1 MNSKNTSKNT
11 ILPKDKRVSG
21 GERMAKLASLGET
34 VFHIGDLANLWNIR
48 NKNTL
53 YTTVSRY
60 IARGLIYHIYHGLY
74 SIKKIADV
82 DPRLIGIK
90 ALHGAAYISCES
102 VLFDSGIVNQP
113 PKEITLVSKTSKR
126 FTVGG
131 TKFRSRQLRDLF
143 LYNNAGIEIINGIRT
158 ASPERAAAD
167 ILYFSPKKYL
177 DGFASK
183 TINKK
188 ILKSIIEK
196 VGY

>member
-1 MNSKNTSKNT
+1 MNSKNTSKIPFLLKN
-11 ILPKDKRVSG
+11 KRVSAG
-21 GERMAKLASLGET
+21 KRIAKLASLNET

-60 IARGLIYHIYHGLY
+60 IARGLIYHIYKGLY

-90 ALHGAAYISCES
+90 ALHNYGYISCES
-102 VLFDSGIVNQP
+102 VLFNSGIINQP
-113 PKEITLVSKTSKR
+113 PRETTLVSKTSKR
-126 FTVGG
+126 FAVGK

-143 LYNNAGIEIINGIRT
+143 LYNNTGIQTINGIRT

-167 ILYFSPKKYL
+167 MLYFSPKKYL

-183 TINKK
+183 TVNKK
-188 ILKSIIEK
+188 TLKSIIEK
-196 VGY
+196 IGY

>member
-1 MNSKNTSKNT
+1 MPFLLKN
-11 ILPKDKRVSG
+11 KRVSA
-21 GERMAKLASLGET
+21 GERIAKLASLGET

-60 IARGLIYHIYHGLY
+60 IARGLIYHIYKGLY
-74 SIKKIADV
+74 SIKKLADV

-113 PKEITLVSKTSKR
+113 PREITLVSKNSKR

-131 TKFRSRQLRDLF
+131 AKFRSRQLRDSF
-143 LYNNAGIEIINGIRT
+143 LYNNAGIQSINGIRT
-158 ASPERAAAD
+158 ASPERAVAD
-167 ILYFSPKKYL
+167 MLYFSPKKYL
-177 DGFASK
+177 DGLTSK

-188 ILKSIIEK
+188 TLKSIIKK